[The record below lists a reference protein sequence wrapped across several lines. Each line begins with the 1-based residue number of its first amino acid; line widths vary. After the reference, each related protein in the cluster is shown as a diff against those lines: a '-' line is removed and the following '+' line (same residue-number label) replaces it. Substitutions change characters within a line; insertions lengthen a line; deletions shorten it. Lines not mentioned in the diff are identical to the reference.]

1 MSKRKARVAVI
12 GHFAFGKECFDG
24 QTVKTKIVTDELGK
38 QLGNDEVLKLD
49 TAGGKS
55 TLLKAPF
62 QSLKAL
68 KKAKNVIIFP
78 AHNGVRVYVPLL
90 SFFRKFFKN
99 RKLHYVVIGGWL
111 PEFLKTR
118 KSLAKKLKRFDEIYV
133 ETNTMKRAL
142 EEQGFTNIVIM
153 PNCKDLKILKPEE
166 LVYPTGEPYKLCTFS
181 RVMKEKGIED
191 AVNVVK
197 EVNEEA
203 GRTIYTLDIFGQV
216 DAAQVQWFEDLKTT
230 FSDYVKYKG
239 VVDYDKSVE
248 VLKNYFAL
256 LFPTRFYTEG
266 IPGTIIDAYAAGVPV
281 ISAKWE
287 SFSDIIDEGATGFS
301 YEFNNVTDL
310 IKRLGYVANNA
321 NCITDLKL
329 NCLEKS
335 RDYLPYAL
343 SKILIERLE
352 VSNECFNI

>member
-24 QTVKTKIVTDELGK
+24 QTVKTKIVTNELCR

-62 QSLKAL
+62 QCLKAL
-68 KKAKNVIIFP
+68 KTAKNVIIFP

-111 PEFLKTR
+111 PEFLKTH
-118 KSLAKKLKRFDEIYV
+118 KSLAKKMKCFDGIYV

-142 EEQGFTNIVIM
+142 EEQGFTNIVVM
-153 PNCKDLKILKPEE
+153 PNCKDLKILKPED
-166 LVYPTGEPYKLCTFS
+166 LVYPAEEPYKLCTFS

-191 AVNVVK
+191 AVNAVK
-197 EVNEEA
+197 VINEEV
-203 GRTIYTLDIFGQV
+203 GRTVYTLDIYGQV
-216 DAAQVQWFEDLKTT
+216 DSSQTQWFENLQTT
-230 FSDYVKYKG
+230 FPNYIEYKG
-239 VVDYDKSVE
+239 VVDYDKGVE

-266 IPGTIIDAYAAGVPV
+266 IPGTIIDAYAAGVPI

-287 SFSDIIDEGATGFS
+287 SFSDIIDEGATGFG
-301 YEFNNVTDL
+301 YEINNVSDL
-310 IKRLGYVANNA
+310 TKHLENVVYNTK
-321 NCITDLKL
+321 CISDLKL

-335 RDYLPYAL
+335 RYYLPC
-343 SKILIERLE
+343 SIVKILIEKL
-352 VSNECFNI
+352 I

>member
-1 MSKRKARVAVI
+1 MNKGKARVAVI

-24 QTVKTKIVTDELGK
+24 QTVKTKIITNELSK
-38 QLGNDEVLKLD
+38 QLGRDEVIKID

-62 QSLKAL
+62 QSWKSL
-68 KKAKNVIIFP
+68 KKTQNVIIFP

-142 EEQGFTNIVIM
+142 EEQGFTNIVVM

-191 AVNVVK
+191 AVNAVK
-197 EVNEEA
+197 VINEEA
-203 GRTIYTLDIFGQV
+203 GRIVYTLDIYGQI
-216 DAAQVQWFEDLKTT
+216 DSGQAQWFENLQTT
-230 FSDYVKYKG
+230 FPDYINYRG
-239 VVDYDKSVE
+239 IVDYDKSVE

-266 IPGTIIDAYAAGVPV
+266 IPGTIIDAYAAGIPV
-281 ISAKWE
+281 IASKWE
-287 SFSDIIDEGATGFS
+287 SYSDIINDRTGIGYDFDSENGLTENLLQAANITTIIFDKKTQCLTEAES
-301 YEFNNVTDL
+301 YKPENIV
-310 IKRLGYVANNA
+310 R
-321 NCITDLKL
+321 
-329 NCLEKS
+329 
-335 RDYLPYAL
+335 
-343 SKILIERLE
+343 ILIERIE
-352 VSNECFNI
+352 R

>member
-1 MSKRKARVAVI
+1 MKQLKAVSVI
-12 GHFAFGKECFDG
+12 GHFGNSKLLLNG
-24 QTVKTKIVTDELGK
+24 QTVKTKIITDELSK

-62 QSLKAL
+62 QCLKAL
-68 KKAKNVIIFP
+68 KIAKNVIIFP

-142 EEQGFTNIVIM
+142 EEQGFTNIVVM

-191 AVNVVK
+191 AVNAVK

-203 GRTIYTLDIFGQV
+203 GRIVYTLDIYGQI
-216 DAAQVQWFEDLKTT
+216 DSGQAQWFENLQTT
-230 FSDYVKYKG
+230 FPDYINYRG
-239 VVDYDKSVE
+239 IVDYDESVD

-256 LFPTRFYTEG
+256 LFPTYYNGEGFAGTILDAMAAG
-266 IPGTIIDAYAAGVPV
+266 IPIVASNWKYNTEIINENIGFVYPVRDQEAFIRILKMVADNPRILLDKKKDCLREAGKYTP
-281 ISAKWE
+281 
-287 SFSDIIDEGATGFS
+287 SFVLRS
-301 YEFNNVTDL
+301 L
-310 IKRLGYVANNA
+310 
-321 NCITDLKL
+321 
-329 NCLEKS
+329 KS
-335 RDYLPYAL
+335 R
-343 SKILIERLE
+343 IQ
-352 VSNECFNI
+352 V

>member
-1 MSKRKARVAVI
+1 MKQLKAVSVI
-12 GHFAFGKECFDG
+12 GHFGNSKLLLNG
-24 QTVKTKIVTDELGK
+24 QTVKTKIITDELSK

-62 QSLKAL
+62 QCLKAL
-68 KKAKNVIIFP
+68 KIAKNVIIFP

-142 EEQGFTNIVIM
+142 EEQGFTNIVVM

-203 GRTIYTLDIFGQV
+203 GRIVYTLDIYGQI
-216 DAAQVQWFEDLKTT
+216 DSGQAQWFENLQTT
-230 FSDYVKYKG
+230 FTDYINYRG
-239 VVDYDKSVE
+239 IVDYDKSVD

-256 LFPTRFYTEG
+256 LFPTYYDGEGFAGTILDAMAAG
-266 IPGTIIDAYAAGVPV
+266 IPIVASNWKYNTEIINENIGFVYPV
-281 ISAKWE
+281 RDREAFIQILKMVADNPRILLDKKKDCLRE
-287 SFSDIIDEGATGFS
+287 AEKYTPSFVLRS
-301 YEFNNVTDL
+301 L
-310 IKRLGYVANNA
+310 
-321 NCITDLKL
+321 
-329 NCLEKS
+329 KS
-335 RDYLPYAL
+335 R
-343 SKILIERLE
+343 IQ
-352 VSNECFNI
+352 V

>member
-1 MSKRKARVAVI
+1 MKQLKAVSVI
-12 GHFAFGKECFDG
+12 GHFGNSKLLLNG
-24 QTVKTKIVTDELGK
+24 QTVKTKIITDELSK

-62 QSLKAL
+62 QCLKAL
-68 KKAKNVIIFP
+68 KTAKNVIIFP

-142 EEQGFTNIVIM
+142 EEQGFTNIVVM

-191 AVNVVK
+191 AVNAVK
-197 EVNEEA
+197 EVNQEA
-203 GRTIYTLDIFGQV
+203 DRIVYTLDIYGQI
-216 DAAQVQWFEDLKTT
+216 DSGQAQWFENLQTT
-230 FSDYVKYKG
+230 FPDYINYRG

-256 LFPTRFYTEG
+256 LFPTYYDGEGFAGTILDAMAAG
-266 IPGTIIDAYAAGVPV
+266 IPIVASNWKYNTEIINENIGFVYPV
-281 ISAKWE
+281 RDREAFIQILKMVADNPRILLDKKKDCLRE
-287 SFSDIIDEGATGFS
+287 AEKYTPSFVLRS
-301 YEFNNVTDL
+301 L
-310 IKRLGYVANNA
+310 
-321 NCITDLKL
+321 
-329 NCLEKS
+329 KS
-335 RDYLPYAL
+335 R
-343 SKILIERLE
+343 IQ
-352 VSNECFNI
+352 V

>member
-1 MSKRKARVAVI
+1 MSRGKARVAVI

-24 QTVKTKIVTDELGK
+24 QTVKTKIVTNELGK
-38 QLGNDEVLKLD
+38 QLGNDEVIKID
-49 TAGGKS
+49 TAGGKN

-62 QSLKAL
+62 QCLKAL
-68 KKAKNVIIFP
+68 KTAKNVIIFP

-191 AVNVVK
+191 AVNAVK

-216 DAAQVQWFEDLKTT
+216 DSAQVQWFEDLKTT
-230 FSDYVKYKG
+230 FPDYVNYRG

-248 VLKNYFAL
+248 VLKYYFAL

-266 IPGTIIDAYAAGVPV
+266 IPGTIIDAYAAGIPV
-281 ISAKWE
+281 IASKWE
-287 SFSDIIDEGATGFS
+287 SYSDIINDRTGIGYDFDTENGLTENLLQAANIPTIIFDKKMQCLTEAER
-301 YEFNNVTDL
+301 YKPENVV
-310 IKRLGYVANNA
+310 R
-321 NCITDLKL
+321 
-329 NCLEKS
+329 
-335 RDYLPYAL
+335 
-343 SKILIERLE
+343 ILIERME
-352 VSNECFNI
+352 R

>member
-24 QTVKTKIVTDELGK
+24 QTVKTKIVTNELCR

-62 QSLKAL
+62 QCLKAL
-68 KKAKNVIIFP
+68 KTAKNVIIFP

-90 SFFRKFFKN
+90 SLFRKFVKS

-111 PEFLKTR
+111 PEFLKTH
-118 KSLAKKLKRFDEIYV
+118 KSLAKKMKRFDGIYV

-142 EEQGFTNIVIM
+142 EEQGFTNIVVM
-153 PNCKDLKILKPEE
+153 PNCKDLKILKPED
-166 LVYPTGEPYKLCTFS
+166 LVYPAGEPYKLCTYS

-191 AVNVVK
+191 AVNAVK
-197 EVNEEA
+197 VINEEVS
-203 GRTIYTLDIFGQV
+203 RTVYTLDIYGQV
-216 DAAQVQWFEDLKTT
+216 DSSQTQWFENLQTT
-230 FSDYVKYKG
+230 FPNYIEYKG
-239 VVDYDKSVE
+239 VVDYDKGVE

-266 IPGTIIDAYAAGVPV
+266 IPGTIIDAYAAGVPI

-287 SFSDIIDEGATGFS
+287 SFSDIIDEGATGFG
-301 YEFNNVTDL
+301 YEINNVSDL
-310 IKRLGYVANNA
+310 TKHLENVVYNTK
-321 NCITDLKL
+321 CISDLKL

-335 RDYLPYAL
+335 RYYLPC
-343 SKILIERLE
+343 SIVKNLIEKL
-352 VSNECFNI
+352 I

>member
-1 MSKRKARVAVI
+1 MKQLKSVSII
-12 GHFAFGKECFDG
+12 GHFGNSKHLLNG
-24 QTVKTKIVTDELGK
+24 QTVKTKIITDELSK
-38 QLGNDEVLKLD
+38 QLGRDEVIKID
-49 TAGGKS
+49 TSGGKS

-62 QSLKAL
+62 QCLKAL
-68 KKAKNVIIFP
+68 KTAKNVIIFP

-118 KSLAKKLKRFDEIYV
+118 KSLAKKLKHFDGIYV

-142 EEQGFTNIVIM
+142 EEQGFTNIVVM

-191 AVNVVK
+191 AVNAIK

-203 GRTIYTLDIFGQV
+203 GRIVYTLDIYGQI
-216 DAAQVQWFEDLKTT
+216 DSGQAQWFENLQTT
-230 FSDYVKYKG
+230 FPDYINYRG
-239 VVDYDKSVE
+239 IVDYDKSVD

-256 LFPTRFYTEG
+256 LFPTYYDGEGFAGTILDSMAAG
-266 IPGTIIDAYAAGVPV
+266 IPIVASNWKYNTEIINENIGFVYPV
-281 ISAKWE
+281 RDQEAFIQILKMVADNPRILLDKKKDCLRE
-287 SFSDIIDEGATGFS
+287 AEKYTPSFVLRS
-301 YEFNNVTDL
+301 L
-310 IKRLGYVANNA
+310 
-321 NCITDLKL
+321 
-329 NCLEKS
+329 KS
-335 RDYLPYAL
+335 R
-343 SKILIERLE
+343 IQ
-352 VSNECFNI
+352 V

>member
-1 MSKRKARVAVI
+1 MKQLKAVSVI
-12 GHFAFGKECFDG
+12 GHFGNSKLLLNG
-24 QTVKTKIVTDELGK
+24 QTVKTKIITDELSK

-62 QSLKAL
+62 QCLKAL
-68 KKAKNVIIFP
+68 KTAKNVIIFP

-118 KSLAKKLKRFDEIYV
+118 KSLAKRLKRFDGIYV

-142 EEQGFTNIVIM
+142 EEQGFTNIVVM

-191 AVNVVK
+191 AVNAVK

-203 GRTIYTLDIFGQV
+203 GRIVYTLDIYGQI
-216 DAAQVQWFEDLKTT
+216 DSGQAQWFENLQTT
-230 FSDYVKYKG
+230 FPDYINYRG
-239 VVDYDKSVE
+239 IVDYDKSVD

-256 LFPTRFYTEG
+256 LFPTYYDGEGFAGTILDAMAAG
-266 IPGTIIDAYAAGVPV
+266 IPIVASNWKYNTEIINENIGFVCPV
-281 ISAKWE
+281 RDREAFIQILKMVADNPRILLDKKKDCLRE
-287 SFSDIIDEGATGFS
+287 AEKYTPSFVLRS
-301 YEFNNVTDL
+301 L
-310 IKRLGYVANNA
+310 
-321 NCITDLKL
+321 
-329 NCLEKS
+329 KS
-335 RDYLPYAL
+335 R
-343 SKILIERLE
+343 IQ
-352 VSNECFNI
+352 V

>member
-1 MSKRKARVAVI
+1 MKQLKAVSVI
-12 GHFAFGKECFDG
+12 GHFGNSKLLLNG
-24 QTVKTKIVTDELGK
+24 QTVKTKIITDELSK

-62 QSLKAL
+62 QCLKAL
-68 KKAKNVIIFP
+68 KIAKNVIIFP

-142 EEQGFTNIVIM
+142 EEQGFTNIVVM

-191 AVNVVK
+191 AVNAVK

-203 GRTIYTLDIFGQV
+203 GRIVYTLDIYGQI
-216 DAAQVQWFEDLKTT
+216 DSGQAQWFENLQTT
-230 FSDYVKYKG
+230 FPDYINYRG
-239 VVDYDKSVE
+239 IVDYDESVD

-256 LFPTRFYTEG
+256 LFPTYYNGEGFAGTILDAMAAG
-266 IPGTIIDAYAAGVPV
+266 IPIVASNWKYNTEIINENIGFVYPV
-281 ISAKWE
+281 RDQE
-287 SFSDIIDEGATGFS
+287 SFIRI
-301 YEFNNVTDL
+301 L
-310 IKRLGYVANNA
+310 KMVADNPR
-321 NCITDLKL
+321 ILLDKKKD
-329 NCLEKS
+329 CLREAGKYTPSFVLRSLKS
-335 RDYLPYAL
+335 R
-343 SKILIERLE
+343 IQ
-352 VSNECFNI
+352 V